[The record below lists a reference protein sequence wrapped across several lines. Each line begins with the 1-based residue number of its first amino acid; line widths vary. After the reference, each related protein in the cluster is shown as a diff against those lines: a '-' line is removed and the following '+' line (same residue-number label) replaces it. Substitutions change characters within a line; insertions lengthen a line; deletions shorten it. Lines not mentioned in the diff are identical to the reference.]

1 MSGVGDKRTRSG
13 RGIRAPARLAY
24 VPPARDDDD
33 DSSDFEADA
42 DSSSEDGRVREDD
55 YATSSSSSSDE
66 YEEEVV
72 VEDANVLSDAC
83 IEESASSSSDDDDDE
98 QEDAADEDG
107 EQDDDDDDDDDDDA
121 SVSLGDDEFDEQLP
135 ACAAISAFTT
145 GANTSAIFEHVA
157 TTFADRFEFG
167 TVYNPMRR
175 VAEVAARANT
185 WTLVKENAR
194 ERMQCFL
201 CRASR
206 ETSVRIECADRLI
219 GRAGR
224 VCAARFELASASCAF
239 ERALMKAWGKGAE
252 GGAAARIGKANE
264 SLYAKYL
271 VVERGRVA
279 FLHMQEEMQAWQ
291 GEDDDS
297 ASE

>member
-33 DSSDFEADA
+33 DDDSSDFEADA

-55 YATSSSSSSDE
+55 YAASSSSSSDSDDE

-72 VEDANVLSDAC
+72 AEDADVLSNAC
-83 IEESASSSSDDDDDE
+83 IEVSSSSSADDADDDAD
-98 QEDAADEDG
+98 DEDG
-107 EQDDDDDDDDDDDA
+107 EQDDDDDDA
-121 SVSLGDDEFDEQLP
+121 SVSLDGDDEFDEQLP

-185 WTLVKENAR
+185 WTLVKESAR

-252 GGAAARIGKANE
+252 GGAAARSGKANE

-271 VVERGRVA
+271 VAERGRVA